1 VASPTA
7 SRRLWPGSIRPEDP
21 DAAQDIL
28 RDIFDLRAK
37 RPSGPTSAMNNLL
50 KRLRGVA
57 FGFTNFEYFRI
68 RAPPYTGRPN
78 FTVLDFIVV
87 A

>member
-1 VASPTA
+1 
-7 SRRLWPGSIRPEDP
+7 
-21 DAAQDIL
+21 
-28 RDIFDLRAK
+28 
-37 RPSGPTSAMNNLL
+37 MNNLL